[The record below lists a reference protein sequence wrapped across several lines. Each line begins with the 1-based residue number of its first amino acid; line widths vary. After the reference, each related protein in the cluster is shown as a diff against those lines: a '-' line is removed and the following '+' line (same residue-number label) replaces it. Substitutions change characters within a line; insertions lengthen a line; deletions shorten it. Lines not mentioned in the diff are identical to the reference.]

1 MTNYEYYKKE
11 GFILI
16 AAKIVFDYLLQE
28 YPQREVGE
36 IAKTTSGGTPA
47 RNNSSYYGGSV
58 PWIKSGELN
67 NGIIES
73 CEEYITEE
81 GLKNS
86 SAKLYPKGTLV
97 LALYG
102 ATVGKVGILGFESAS
117 NQAVC
122 AIFEDENVVLKDY
135 LFWFFRQKRIEY
147 IEQSFGGAQPN
158 ISQKIV
164 INTSVPIPNKDVQ
177 QKVVDF
183 LNQYSN
189 DGTINENFIFTNA
202 IEVIKSAGNMWVNV
216 ERVIQNCKEQN
227 LFTEILRN
235 NILQEA
241 VQGKLVPQDPKAEP
255 ASLLLEDIK
264 AEKEKLISEGKI
276 KREKLLPEITGD
288 EIPYDLPDGWQW
300 VRLGNITRFLGGYA
314 FKSDTYIE
322 DSNNQVVRLGNVKN
336 DCLLLNTNPVFIP
349 DEIAEQSCD
358 YEIKVNDI
366 LITMTG
372 TRGKRDYFYTCKV
385 SGDSIVDRRLY
396 LNQRVGC
403 LRSYPQVNI
412 DLLTIFLKSYIIL
425 DSIFETET
433 GTANQGNIGSTA
445 IAQLLFPLPP
455 REEQERIVTKVKQAM
470 DLCEELEEN
479 IIQSQKD
486 SGLLMQSILRNAF
499 K

>member
-1 MTNYEYYKKE
+1 MAIYKIRDLCTVIK
-11 GFILI
+11 GNTSIQK
-16 AAKIVFDYLLQE
+16 ATPGE
-28 YPQREVGE
+28 YPLVVTAEERQSSNEYQFDCKAVCVPLVSSTGHGHASIKRIHYQEGQFALGSILAAIIPNDVSVLIPKYLYVYLSTFKDTVLVPLMKGSANVSLTINSILTADIEVPTIE
-36 IAKTTSGGTPA
+36 MQEQIIQLVENIK
-47 RNNSSYYGGSV
+47 NNSV
-58 PWIKSGELN
+58 K
-67 NGIIES
+67 
-73 CEEYITEE
+73 ITDRLEQQ
-81 GLKNS
+81 K
-86 SAKLYPKGTLV
+86 TLV
-97 LALYG
+97 
-102 ATVGKVGILGFESAS
+102 K
-117 NQAVC
+117 Q
-122 AIFEDENVVLKDY
+122 
-135 LFWFFRQKRIEY
+135 FRQ
-147 IEQSFGGAQPN
+147 
-158 ISQKIV
+158 
-164 INTSVPIPNKDVQ
+164 SV
-177 QKVVDF
+177 F
-183 LNQYSN
+183 
-189 DGTINENFIFTNA
+189 
-202 IEVIKSAGNMWVNV
+202 
-216 ERVIQNCKEQN
+216 
-227 LFTEILRN
+227 
-235 NILQEA
+235 QEA

-264 AEKEKLISEGKI
+264 TEKERLISEGKI

-288 EIPYDLPDGWQW
+288 EIPYDLPNGWQW

-336 DCLLLNTNPVFIP
+336 DCLILNANPVYIP

-385 SGDSIVDRRLY
+385 CGDSIVDRRLY